1 MALGLLVVV
10 RPTAPSFQLL
20 MPPACPACLALPG
33 QWGASRTCRA
43 TSAAA
48 VLYFRRP
55 YRAPA
60 VPSPLSPKQQPGGMK
75 RAPRS
80 PRAPVVI
87 VENLDRACAVLYL
100 GDDGRD
106 APLFAGEKN
115 IFGGCGGYC
124 VAGR

>member
-1 MALGLLVVV
+1 VLV
-10 RPTAPSFQLL
+10 L
-20 MPPACPACLALPG
+20 
-33 QWGASRTCRA
+33 
-43 TSAAA
+43 
-48 VLYFRRP
+48 
-55 YRAPA
+55 

-75 RAPRS
+75 RALG

-106 APLFAGEKN
+106 APLFAGEKKR
-115 IFGGCGGYC
+115 FGGCGGYC